1 MGNFGNAMPQV
12 ERIQMPQ
19 NQTGNMIA
27 GALQN
32 VSQVSGQYA
41 QQKDQ
46 QQREA
51 EAKQKQI
58 SLYHDNIAEAEAKVK
73 LDDVLTSEMSEQV
86 TLLKNEVSNGS
97 ANATVANE
105 SLKKWSDER
114 YKQLEAEMPGHAQQN
129 LKQYWDTNITKQ
141 APGFLPLQLRADAQ
155 KSVALVD
162 RVTEIA
168 TRYDRKKGRE
178 YLESNLATAQI
189 PEADKQERI
198 YKYESAR
205 DGMDI
210 DDRITTAVSDKNTVG
225 LQTLIT
231 DLDSGKYGYIDGPTA
246 QQKKAQALSR
256 IDAINKQ
263 VEVEEN
269 KRKTESGK
277 VFNEFKSQVLTGRA
291 LDDGYLANV
300 GTAVKGTEH
309 EAEYEFYKQQS
320 TNFQGFGRKSTSQML
335 ELINQQK
342 AKMKN
347 SKTSDAVTEEKVL
360 GVFESLYQE
369 KLNTIKENP
378 NQAVREVGLKVNE
391 LSPVELKTNPSSWA
405 TKAIDN
411 GVNQLALKDANIK
424 LAPISAEDLPEAKK
438 AFDAMGVNEK
448 LNFIGGLVSQ
458 AKQYGTQGHAI
469 WGATLGQLGG
479 GDQSYIMAGI
489 ARMNGYKST
498 SGEDVATAII
508 SGTQALKN
516 KQLIMPNNNL
526 LKEKF
531 SQYVGNTVSGNT
543 ANMTFASFKSLY
555 AHLSERDNYQHKD
568 DKAISE
574 DIAKVALGLATGGVY
589 EQGVKYGSQS
599 NGSQIKWKVSKPYG
613 MTDDS
618 FEAKTEQG
626 YRTISKETGI
636 SVSDLESLRL
646 RRSAKRSAKGEIQY
660 DLINERGNPLVIGGV
675 AWRINMMGAT
685 K

>member
-1 MGNFGNAMPQV
+1 MAKIPMGNFGNAMPQV

-129 LKQYWDTNITKQ
+129 LKQYWDTSITKQ

-291 LDDGYLANV
+291 LDGDYLANV

-320 TNFQGFGRKSTSQML
+320 GNFQNFSRKSTSEQL
-335 ELINQQK
+335 ALINEQK

-347 SKTSDAVTEEKVL
+347 SKTNDAVTEEKVL
-360 GVFESLYQE
+360 GVYESLYKE

-458 AKQYGTQGHAI
+458 SKGLKNGHAI

-516 KQLIMPNNNL
+516 KQLIMPKDDL
-526 LKEKF
+526 LKQEF
-531 SQYVGNTVSGNT
+531 SKYVGSTVSGNT

-555 AHLSERDNYQHKD
+555 AHLSERDNYIHKD
-568 DKAISE
+568 KDDVNKSLMNT
-574 DIAKVALGLATGGVY
+574 ALGLATGGVY
-589 EQGVKYGSQS
+589 KQGVKFGGSD
-599 NGSQIKWKVSKPYG
+599 WKVSKPYG
-613 MTDDS
+613 MKDDS
-618 FEAKTEQG
+618 FEAKIEQG

-646 RRSAKRSAKGEIQY
+646 KRSAKRSAKGEIQY
-660 DLINERGNPLVIGGV
+660 DLINERGNPLVVGGV
-675 AWRINMMGAT
+675 VFVVL
-685 K
+685 

>member
-1 MGNFGNAMPQV
+1 MAKIPMGNFGNAMPQV

-129 LKQYWDTNITKQ
+129 LKQYWDTNITRQ

-189 PEADKQERI
+189 PEADKQERL
-198 YKYESAR
+198 YKYESTR
-205 DGMDI
+205 DVMDI
-210 DDRITTAVSDKNTVG
+210 DDRITVAVSGKSTAD

-246 QQKKAQALSR
+246 QQKKTQALSR
-256 IDAINKQ
+256 IEALNTQIKA
-263 VEVEEN
+263 EEN
-269 KRKTESGK
+269 KREGEAGK
-277 VFNEFKSQVLTGRA
+277 YLNDFKSQVLTGRA
-291 LDDGYLANV
+291 LDDDYLANV
-300 GTAVKGTEH
+300 GAAVKGTEH

-320 TNFQGFGRKSTSQML
+320 GNFQNFSRKSTSEQL
-335 ELINQQK
+335 ALINEQK

-360 GVFESLYQE
+360 GVYESLYKD
-369 KLNTIKENP
+369 KLNVLKDNP
-378 NQAVREVGLKVNE
+378 NQIVRETGLKVNE
-391 LSPVELKTNPSSWA
+391 LSAAELKSDPSSWA

-438 AFDAMGVNEK
+438 AFEAMGVNEK
-448 LNFIGGLVSQ
+448 LNFIGGLVSN
-458 AKQYGTQGHAI
+458 AKKYGTNGHAI
-469 WGATLGQLGG
+469 WGATLGQLGD
-479 GDQSYIMAGI
+479 GDKSYIMAGI
-489 ARMNGYKST
+489 ARMNGFKST
-498 SGEDVATAII
+498 KGEDVATAII

-516 KQLIMPNNNL
+516 KQLIMPKDDL
-526 LKEKF
+526 LKQEFNK
-531 SQYVGNTVSGNT
+531 YVGNSASGNT
-543 ANMTFASFKSLY
+543 ANMTFAGFKSIY
-555 AHLSERDNYQHKD
+555 AHLAQRDNYQHKD
-568 DKAISE
+568 KDDIS
-574 DIAKVALGLATGGVY
+574 DSLANTALGLATGGVY
-589 EQGVKYGSQS
+589 DQDVKYGNQK
-599 NGSQIKWKVSKPYG
+599 KWKVSKPYG
-613 MTDDS
+613 MEDGVFS
-618 FEAKTEQG
+618 NHLESG
-626 YRTISKETGI
+626 YAIISKNTGI
-636 SVSDLESLRL
+636 PVAELKGFRL
-646 RRSAKRSAKGEIQY
+646 RRSDKRSAKGELQY
-660 DLINERGNPLVIGGV
+660 DLINERGNPLQSGGNY
-675 AWRINMMGAT
+675 WRINIKGAT

>member
-1 MGNFGNAMPQV
+1 MARIPMGNFGNAMPQV

-19 NQTGNMIA
+19 NQTGQMIA

-269 KRKTESGK
+269 KRQTESGK

-291 LDDGYLANV
+291 LDGDYLANV

-360 GVFESLYQE
+360 GVYESLYKE

-391 LSPVELKTNPSSWA
+391 LSPVELKANPSSWA

-458 AKQYGTQGHAI
+458 SKGLKNGHAI

-516 KQLIMPNNNL
+516 KQLIMPKDDL
-526 LKEKF
+526 LKQEF
-531 SQYVGNTVSGNT
+531 SKYVGSTVSGNT

-555 AHLSERDNYQHKD
+555 AHLSERDNYIHKD
-568 DKAISE
+568 KDDVNKSLMNT
-574 DIAKVALGLATGGVY
+574 ALGLATGGVY
-589 EQGVKYGSQS
+589 KQGVKFGGSD
-599 NGSQIKWKVSKPYG
+599 WKVSKPYG